1 MGKDGKTTASEGFER
16 RADTWKGNEMVDRP
30 TYEELSARVQELE
43 RALSDLQSPPCEPI
57 AENSFQ
63 RMVQAA
69 NSVILTLSPAG
80 DITFINDYGL
90 SFFGY
95 PEEEILGR
103 SLVGTIVPQKDRN
116 GFDLSAMIA
125 ELVQEPDRFA
135 VNENENVKKSGE
147 RVWLAWTNRAVRN
160 ADGSLREIICVG
172 NDITAPKEAERKL
185 EQTTRQLKER
195 VKELDCL
202 YSISGLRDRT
212 DFSLDDTLQ
221 AIVDLIPPS
230 WQHPEIACARVILE
244 HYQIATGN
252 FKKTD
257 WCQRREIRVSGQ
269 KVAELEVC
277 YLELPPEE
285 YGAPFLSEEQRL
297 LDAVAERI
305 GKMIEREWMEED
317 MRRLK

>member
-1 MGKDGKTTASEGFER
+1 
-16 RADTWKGNEMVDRP
+16 MVDRP

-212 DFSLDDTLQ
+212 DFSLDDSLQ

-230 WQHPEIACARVILE
+230 WQYPEIACARVLLE
-244 HYQIATGN
+244 RYQIATEN

-257 WCQRREIRVSGQ
+257 WRLRSEIRVSGQ
-269 KVAELEVC
+269 KAAVIEVC
-277 YLELPPEE
+277 YLQLPPGKDE
-285 YGAPFLSEEQRL
+285 APFLPEEQRL
-297 LDAVAERI
+297 LDAIAERI
-305 GKMIEREWMEED
+305 GKIIEREWMEED
-317 MRRLK
+317 MRRLT